1 MCVANAHM
9 LMYCTIYIAS
19 LKQHPYTLNLTL
31 PFPLPGQPEGVE
43 PGAPGAA
50 AAPFSAAGDVPGAG
64 SEEVLD
70 WAVCPMP
77 HPPQPGHP
85 PQPQQ
90 PQPQPP
96 QPQPQPGIIIGRAP
110 PIIIGFMACHHGIH
124 HHLHHWIHH
133 HSHHRIHGVGI
144 LVVFVIVILL
154 IILE

>member
-1 MCVANAHM
+1 
-9 LMYCTIYIAS
+9 
-19 LKQHPYTLNLTL
+19 L

-110 PIIIGFMACHHGIH
+110 PIIIGFMPAIMGFIIICIIGFIIIAIIGFMGLESLSSLSSSFSLSSWSEAACCKYFSDHF
-124 HHLHHWIHH
+124 
-133 HSHHRIHGVGI
+133 SS
-144 LVVFVIVILL
+144 
-154 IILE
+154 